1 MERAHRVGQRRDAG
15 PRPIVARFSR
25 YSDRE
30 AVMRS
35 ARKLRET
42 NIYISDDLCAASQ
55 AIKNAQMP
63 QLKQAR
69 AQGKVAY
76 FKYTKLII
84 KESPV
89 RGISRPRN
97 ETLTV
102 RPGRTQGWGRSRR

>member
-1 MERAHRVGQRRDAG
+1 
-15 PRPIVARFSR
+15 
-25 YSDRE
+25 
-30 AVMRS
+30 
-35 ARKLRET
+35 
-42 NIYISDDLCAASQ
+42 
-55 AIKNAQMP
+55 MP

-76 FKYTKLII
+76 FRYTKLII

-102 RPGRTQGWGRSRR
+102 GPGRTQGRAGVAAEDGGAQAPAAAVATAARVVAGADADR